1 MEGWTLNI
9 DRASNNKGFRD
20 QDRPH
25 DFEGIHHQIVFT
37 LGFPA
42 TNNEAEYE
50 VVIPGLKMAA
60 TLGVTRFEVYC
71 DSLLVV
77 SQVNGKYTVKDER
90 MAAYLQLVLNLRLK
104 FLRRNFKQISRPKNN
119 HANFLAYL

>member
-1 MEGWTLNI
+1 
-9 DRASNNKGFRD
+9 
-20 QDRPH
+20 
-25 DFEGIHHQIVFT
+25 
-37 LGFPA
+37 
-42 TNNEAEYE
+42 
-50 VVIPGLKMAA
+50 MAA